1 MDKKQI
7 QSIFSDFR
15 RQMESVRGSK
25 DPGQQIQNL
34 VSDLLNRLNIPN
46 QNQ

>member
-15 RQMESVRGSK
+15 SKMEAVRGSK
-25 DPGQQIQNL
+25 DPVTHIQNI
-34 VSDLLNRLNIPN
+34 VSELLNKLNIPN